1 MSGPPPAYRPGFPP
15 DFLEQAQQIADRR
28 TVPFQLRQRAALV
41 LVLHDH
47 PTLSNV
53 EAGRHVQLHPDSVR
67 DWRRRW
73 CQGQYTLN
81 DRAGRGRKP
90 TFSPPR

>member
-1 MSGPPPAYRPGFPP
+1 MSGPRPAFQPCFPP
-15 DFLEQAQQIADRR
+15 DFLELARTIVHRR
-28 TVPFQLRQRAALV
+28 AVRFQLRQRATLV
-41 LVLHDH
+41 LLLHEH

-53 EAGRHVQLHPDSVR
+53 EAGRHVRLHPDSVR

-73 CQGQYTLN
+73 SQGRLTLE
-81 DRAGRGRKP
+81 DQAGRGRKP

>member
-1 MSGPPPAYRPGFPP
+1 MSGPQPTFRPCFPP
-15 DFLEQAQQIADRR
+15 DFLEQAHTIVHQR
-28 TVPFQLRQRAALV
+28 TAQFQVRQRATLV
-41 LVLHDH
+41 LLLHED

-53 EAGRHVQLHPDSVR
+53 EAGRHVQLHADSVR

-73 CQGQYTLN
+73 CQGNWTLE